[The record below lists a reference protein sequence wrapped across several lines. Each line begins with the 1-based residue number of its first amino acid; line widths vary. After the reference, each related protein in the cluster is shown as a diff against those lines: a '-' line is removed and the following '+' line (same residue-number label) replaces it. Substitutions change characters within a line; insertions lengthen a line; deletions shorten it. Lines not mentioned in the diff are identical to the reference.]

1 MFEQIPQIMAL
12 TKSEEV
18 VILFAGDSGDG
29 IQLTGGQ
36 FTETVELFGNDIST
50 FPNYPADIRAPVGTT
65 SGVSGFQLKFGSVEV
80 FTPGDQYD
88 VLVVM
93 NAAALKVNLP
103 NLKKGGIIIAN
114 LGGFDA
120 KNLKLAKYIDDENP
134 LTDHSLDGYEV
145 HAIDITKL
153 TREALK
159 DSSLGMKEVDRCK
172 NMFVLG
178 FVYWMFNQKL
188 DNTIH
193 FIEQKFTDKPEL
205 AEANVEVLKTGY
217 HYGDTS
223 ETFTSRFKVKA
234 AKLPRGKYRNVNGNQ
249 GVALGLVAAAK
260 HNNFDL
266 FYSSYPI
273 TPASDILHELSKHKN
288 FGVKTFQAE
297 DEIAAACA
305 AIGSAFAGGLA
316 CTGSSGPGI
325 ALKGEA
331 LGLAVILELPLVI
344 VNVQRGGP
352 STGMPTKTEQA
363 DLLQALYGR
372 HGEAPMP
379 VLAAASPKD
388 CFGAVYEAAK
398 LAVEHM
404 TPVML
409 LSDGYIANGA
419 EPWRFPSSDELP
431 EIKIKQVPPNSFRD
445 EQYMPYVRDEFE
457 VRPWVPIGTKGY
469 EHRIGGLEKE
479 ILTGNV
485 SYDPVNHEKMVEIR
499 DRKIAKIAEV
509 IPEQEINR
517 GVAGADLCILSWGS
531 TFGAIETAVRDQV
544 EKGVSVAHIHL
555 RYLNPLPRNLGAL
568 LSSFGKVLIP
578 EMNKGQLSMLI
589 RDRFL
594 IDAKSLSKMK
604 GLPFTV
610 DEIKEAIQKELS

>member
-1 MFEQIPQIMAL
+1 MENII

-50 FPNYPADIRAPVGTT
+50 FPNYPADIRAPIGTL

-80 FTPGDQYD
+80 FTPGDLYD

-103 NLKKGGIIIAN
+103 NLKPGGIIIAN
-114 LGGFDA
+114 TSGFDA

-134 LTDHSLDGYEV
+134 LTDHSLDGYDL

-159 DSSLGMKEVDRCK
+159 DSGLSLKEIDRCK

-178 FVYWMFNQKL
+178 FVYWMFSQDL
-188 DNTIH
+188 DNTIK
-193 FIEQKFTDKPEL
+193 FIGDKFRKKPEI
-205 AEANVEVLKTGY
+205 AEANIEVLKTGY
-217 HYGDTS
+217 NFGDTS
-223 ETFTSRFKVKA
+223 ETFTSRFQVEA
-234 AKLPRGKYRNVNGNQ
+234 AKLPPGNYRNVNGNQ
-249 GVALGLVAAAK
+249 AVALGLVAAAK

-266 FYSSYPI
+266 FYASYPI
-273 TPASDILHELSKHKN
+273 TPASDILHELSKYKS

-297 DEIAAACA
+297 DEIAAVCA

-331 LGLAVILELPLVI
+331 LGLAVMLELPLVA

-352 STGMPTKTEQA
+352 STGLPTKTEQA
-363 DLLQALYGR
+363 DLLQAMYGR

-379 VLAAASPKD
+379 VLAAATPKD
-388 CFGAVYEAAK
+388 CFDTVYEASRI
-398 LAVEHM
+398 AVEHM
-404 TPVML
+404 TPVL
-409 LSDGYIANGA
+409 VLTDGYIANGA
-419 EPWRFPSSDELP
+419 EPWRFPSSKDLP
-431 EIKIKQVPPNSFRD
+431 DIHVPQVPENGKAYQGEQYLPYIRD
-445 EQYMPYVRDEFE
+445 EKE
-457 VRPWVPIGTKGY
+457 VRPWVAVGEKGK
-469 EHRIGGLEKE
+469 EHRIGGLEKAL
-479 ILTGNV
+479 LTGNV
-485 SYDPVNHEKMVEIR
+485 SYDPDNHEKMVEIR
-499 DRKIAKIAEV
+499 ARKIDLIAEE
-509 IPEQEINR
+509 IPMQEVNR
-517 GVAGADLCILSWGS
+517 GEEGAELCVLTWGS
-531 TFGAIETAVRDQV
+531 TFGAVETAIRSLVKQ
-544 EKGVSVAHIHL
+544 GVSVAHVHL
-555 RYLNPLPRNLGAL
+555 RYIHPFPKNFETL
-568 LSSFGKVLIP
+568 LRTFKKIIIP

-594 IDAKSLSKMK
+594 LDAKSVSKMK

-610 DEIKEAIQKELS
+610 DDITKAIQNEMP

>member
-1 MFEQIPQIMAL
+1 MEKIL
-12 TKSEEV
+12 TPSEEV
-18 VILFAGDSGDG
+18 VVLFAGDSGDG

-50 FPNYPADIRAPVGTT
+50 FPNYPADIRAPIGTL

-114 LGGFDA
+114 LSGFDA
-120 KNLKLAKYIDDENP
+120 KNLKLAKYIDDQNP
-134 LTDHSLDGYEV
+134 LTDHSLDEYKV
-145 HAIDITKL
+145 HGIDITKL

-159 DSSLGMKEVDRCK
+159 DSGLSTKEMDRCK

-178 FVYWMFNQKL
+178 FVYWMFNQKP
-188 DNTIH
+188 DNTIG
-193 FIEQKFTDKPEL
+193 FLEKKFRNKPDIRD
-205 AEANVEVLKTGY
+205 ANIEVLKTGY
-217 HYGDTS
+217 NFGETS
-223 ETFTSRFKVKA
+223 ETFTSRFTVEA
-234 AKLPRGKYRNVNGNQ
+234 AKLPPGKYRNINGNQ
-249 GVALGLVAAAK
+249 GVALGLVAAA
-260 HNNFDL
+260 NRNDLDL

-297 DEIAAACA
+297 DEIAAVCA
-305 AIGSAFAGGLA
+305 AIGAAFAGGLSA
-316 CTGSSGPGI
+316 TGSSGPGI

-331 LGLAVILELPLVI
+331 LGLAVMLELPMVV

-352 STGMPTKTEQA
+352 STGLPTKTEQA

-388 CFGAVYEAAK
+388 CFDTVYEASRI
-398 LAVEHM
+398 AVEHM
-404 TPVML
+404 TPVIV

-419 EPWRFPSSDELP
+419 EPWRFPAGKDLPKISKP
-431 EIKIKQVPPNSFRD
+431 EIPENAMKDDVFL
-445 EQYMPYVRDEFE
+445 PYVRDENE
-457 VRPWVPIGTKGY
+457 VRPWVPVGTAGY
-469 EHRIGGLEKE
+469 EHRVGGLEKQL
-479 ILTGNV
+479 LTGNV
-485 SYDPVNHEKMVEIR
+485 SYDPDNHEHMVAIR
-499 DRKIAKIAEV
+499 EHKIQCIEDD
-509 IPEQEINR
+509 IPIQVINR
-517 GVAGADLCILSWGS
+517 GEEGADLCLLSWGS
-531 TFGAIETAVRDQV
+531 TFGAIETAVRDLIN
-544 EKGVSVAHIHL
+544 EGYSVAHIHL
-555 RYLNPLPRNLGAL
+555 RYLNPFPKNLEYL
-568 LSSFGKVLIP
+568 LRSFKKIVIP
-578 EMNKGQLSMLI
+578 EMNLGQLAMLI
-589 RDRFL
+589 RSRLL
-594 IDAKSLSKMK
+594 IDARPVSKMK

-610 DEIKEAIQKELS
+610 DEIKEVIKKELS